1 MELEE
6 ALKRILD
13 LEREC
18 KEKDDINTSLK
29 IENDTFKDKIQEQE
43 TKIVDL
49 KRINMSYFERLT
61 METKNLNETQPI
73 VSKTEESPQSW
84 DVFLDNW
91 EK

>member
-18 KEKDDINTSLK
+18 KEKDDMNTSLK
-29 IENDTFKDKIQEQE
+29 IENESFKDKIQEQE

-61 METKNLNETQPI
+61 METKNLNEAPPI

>member
-18 KEKDDINTSLK
+18 KEKDDMNTSLK
-29 IENDTFKDKIQEQE
+29 IENDSFKDKIQEQE

-61 METKNLNETQPI
+61 METKNLNEPAPI